1 MKINHKIILS
11 LIVASV
17 GSAASVLAADF
28 TTMTSWINKI
38 IGWMHFLLVIA
49 TVYFG
54 WLLVKGGQGEE
65 GAKKARGMDE
75 GGFAKIKGWHSN
87 RQNNKKLERIEKAT
101 KTAELRDLVREKQAV
116 NGIKKVVSLV
126 GIIEKEIVAIPIDST
141 SGSTNNVSTSGKTTV
156 KVIKNIKK
164 GIEEANTK
172 IDDALKEV
180 KKEYRST
187 KREERK
193 AGKLIKLLIDE
204 GYDKSKIQ
212 KLKIFEDNIL
222 LEHDKVKRYLEEVK
236 AELNQYITQKLPAV
250 NRKTKDPVIVDNLGA
265 LKDNITSI
273 SLKVKAASE
282 FQDKAY
288 EISVDLANAF
298 EKIYKGE
305 KPTTI

>member
-1 MKINHKIILS
+1 
-11 LIVASV
+11 
-17 GSAASVLAADF
+17 
-28 TTMTSWINKI
+28 
-38 IGWMHFLLVIA
+38 
-49 TVYFG
+49 
-54 WLLVKGGQGEE
+54 
-65 GAKKARGMDE
+65 MDE